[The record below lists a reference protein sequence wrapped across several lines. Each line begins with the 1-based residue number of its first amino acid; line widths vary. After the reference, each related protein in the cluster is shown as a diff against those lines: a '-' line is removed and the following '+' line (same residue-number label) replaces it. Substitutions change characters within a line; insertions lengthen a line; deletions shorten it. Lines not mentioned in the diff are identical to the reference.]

1 MAKSIINIGTV
12 PNDGTGDTIRD
23 SFNKANL
30 NFTELYNGL
39 GISDTP
45 TSNSSFVEW
54 DVAYSWGDHSTAGYL
69 TAETDPVFIASPA
82 SNITTSNISQW
93 TDAYNWGDHAAA
105 GYINTTQD
113 VIPAINNLYDL
124 GSNTNRFKDLY
135 LSGSSLYLG
144 DAVITSSNTAVSI
157 PYTPANSNNWANTA
171 PTTVEE
177 ALDRIAA
184 AIGPIA

>member
-1 MAKSIINIGTV
+1 MAKSIINIGSV

-30 NFTELYNGL
+30 NFTELYNSL

-54 DVAYSWGDHSTAGYL
+54 DIAYSWGDHSVAGYL
-69 TAETDPVFIASPA
+69 TAETDPIFESSPA
-82 SNITTSNISQW
+82 FTISELDKSQW

-135 LSGSSLYLG
+135 LSGSFYLG
-144 DAVITSSNTAVSI
+144 DDVITSSGANISI

-177 ALDRIAA
+177 ALNRIAA